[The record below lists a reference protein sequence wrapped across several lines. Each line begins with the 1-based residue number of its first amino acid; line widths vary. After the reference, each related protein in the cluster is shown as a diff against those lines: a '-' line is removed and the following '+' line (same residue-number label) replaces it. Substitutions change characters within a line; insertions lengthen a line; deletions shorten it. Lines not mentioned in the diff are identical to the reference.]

1 MFPKYICKK
10 KLRKYFFPKNVNFR
24 TKKCWRQQFRTVF
37 VCFLLDLDMIDIK
50 ENFCQIKIDGR
61 VNFNPMLLTS
71 LKYPILNVILS
82 KIL

>member
-1 MFPKYICKK
+1 MSIFGQKSAG
-10 KLRKYFFPKNVNFR
+10 VNN
-24 TKKCWRQQFRTVF
+24 FRTVF